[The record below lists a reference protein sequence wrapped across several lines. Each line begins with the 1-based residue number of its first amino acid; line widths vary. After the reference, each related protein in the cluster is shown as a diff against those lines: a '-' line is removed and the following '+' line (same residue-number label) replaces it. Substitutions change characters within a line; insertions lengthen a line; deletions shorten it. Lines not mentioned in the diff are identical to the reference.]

1 MTEVPVT
8 GITCVHEE
16 LEYLRPYEMD
26 EHAWDQPMVAPLL
39 AAEHQGDGI
48 EKTNDV
54 ASVVADFE
62 VLQASLCKGC
72 CCQCC
77 RCYPCQCPL
86 PEAPCIDCPHVSTA
100 QPYFNVNIFGALKLD
115 MLFNGA
121 RPVAPGTPF
130 FLAPGPL
137 PGFDQD
143 TVSIHARQSTLGA
156 AFSGPE
162 FGGLQSGGQVI
173 VMFFNDNVI
182 ADQYGLLPLQAWG
195 ELRNEDWRF
204 AAGLQFDVF
213 APGIPTVLPFSALA
227 ATGNAGNAF
236 RGQIR
241 AERFLYPASD
251 VQWTLQL
258 ALSEPVSTT
267 IDPAF
272 RLSEDNGWPNVEGRV
287 ALGLGDVQGV
297 GPAARRPFEI
307 GISGVVGQLRTTIPT
322 VTQVVAD
329 VWGVSGDFRWAITE
343 CCGVQG
349 EVFTGQGLGTY
360 NAGVLQNVNGTT
372 FEAIRTTG
380 GFFETYVY
388 LTPCLHSH
396 TGFGID
402 DPNNNDV
409 DLDPLGLGRTRNSV
423 IFSNLIWDINNT
435 FRVGFEATWRET
447 EYRSLPNNEGAGFH
461 TQFQWAF

>member
-1 MTEVPVT
+1 M
-8 GITCVHEE
+8 
-16 LEYLRPYEMD
+16 
-26 EHAWDQPMVAPLL
+26 
-39 AAEHQGDGI
+39 
-48 EKTNDV
+48 
-54 ASVVADFE
+54 
-62 VLQASLCKGC
+62 
-72 CCQCC
+72 
-77 RCYPCQCPL
+77 
-86 PEAPCIDCPHVSTA
+86 STA
-100 QPYFNVNIFGALKLD
+100 RPYFNVNIFGALKLD

-121 RPVAPGTPF
+121 RPISPGTPF
-130 FLAPGPL
+130 FLTPGPL

-156 AFSGPE
+156 AFAGPE

-287 ALGLGDVQGV
+287 ALGLGDIQGV
-297 GPAARRPFEI
+297 GPAAKRPIEV
-307 GISGVVGQLRTTIPT
+307 GVSGVVGQLRTTIPT

-329 VWGVSGDFRWAITE
+329 VWGVSGDFRWAITD

-349 EVFTGQGLGTY
+349 EVFSGQGLGTY
-360 NAGVLQNVNGTT
+360 NGGVLQNVNGTT

-388 LTPCLHSH
+388 LTPCLHNH

-402 DPNNNDV
+402 DPDNNDV
-409 DLDPLGLGRTRNSV
+409 DLDP
-423 IFSNLIWDINNT
+423 
-435 FRVGFEATWRET
+435 A
-447 EYRSLPNNEGAGFH
+447 GAGKDS
-461 TQFQWAF
+461 Q